1 MVQIGDKDLKL
12 MQVNEGFFWRS
23 GNRGASRCPLFFKGS
38 SLQINYAKLTVS
50 LLFHLI
56 QGPIFIFF
64 NKNKRKKNCTCKS
77 SFICYFSIFVLEINY
92 VDEL

>member
-38 SLQINYAKLTVS
+38 SLQINYAKLMVS

-64 NKNKRKKNCTCKS
+64 NKNKRKKKLHVQ
-77 SFICYFSIFVLEINY
+77 VLLHMLFFN
-92 VDEL
+92 LRT